1 MNKKSINRYIAILNV
16 FTIIA
21 LLILNFSIDSILS
34 TMMVSSES
42 TTAKCMYNNGLIDF
56 FVNNVQII
64 MIVVYAGVGIINI
77 ISSIQNRKNKKI
89 FFWQL
94 VFGICEIVTGLSI
107 SVFMNNEDIIDWIN
121 KILFGIVPIILA
133 IINIVL
139 IKRNKPRLVQ
149 VISYV
154 VVIILS
160 ILIFL
165 DIIGEHWDIIAIIMQ
180 FIYIHSQEKNIDE
193 SRAKKIVNII
203 LYYVLQTILV
213 IGFLVITL
221 ISLIVT
227 KVNDTKWNNQLS
239 ELFTNFTTL
248 PEATNEELYIPV
260 ENNYKYGFINQNG
273 EEKISCQYDRVSFFF
288 EIEFNNSKYY
298 VALAKKDNKYYLISK
313 SNDSIP
319 IENYLNDK
327 LQIMDNWIETNFTK
341 GFNEEEN
348 DRLAYLSSY
357 ENLFASFT
365 KVGEIALSRQSL
377 DTIKEQNSITLTN
390 NNDTYYFS
398 SNNYSMN
405 IEPRDDDYNKYNV
418 TITKSDGEK
427 RLEVLYLPGMDEIDN
442 VLNTFSNGY
451 IKFEN
456 EDQTSIGWID
466 NEGNLTTVPNG
477 YDIKNIIDD
486 KVTLEDQNGEQYHY
500 IIIDFGGHTLLQS
513 NEIDIYNNIYLVKDN
528 NNKMVLLDKDLNIIS
543 KEYDKII
550 TTTQVDISAPFS
562 SYKD

>member
-1 MNKKSINRYIAILNV
+1 
-16 FTIIA
+16 
-21 LLILNFSIDSILS
+21 
-34 TMMVSSES
+34 
-42 TTAKCMYNNGLIDF
+42 
-56 FVNNVQII
+56 

-273 EEKISCQYDRVSFFF
+273 EEKYLVNM
-288 EIEFNNSKYY
+288 IE
-298 VALAKKDNKYYLISK
+298 
-313 SNDSIP
+313 
-319 IENYLNDK
+319 
-327 LQIMDNWIETNFTK
+327 
-341 GFNEEEN
+341 
-348 DRLAYLSSY
+348 YLSFLKL
-357 ENLFASFT
+357 NL
-365 KVGEIALSRQSL
+365 
-377 DTIKEQNSITLTN
+377 
-390 NNDTYYFS
+390 
-398 SNNYSMN
+398 
-405 IEPRDDDYNKYNV
+405 
-418 TITKSDGEK
+418 
-427 RLEVLYLPGMDEIDN
+427 
-442 VLNTFSNGY
+442 
-451 IKFEN
+451 
-456 EDQTSIGWID
+456 
-466 NEGNLTTVPNG
+466 
-477 YDIKNIIDD
+477 II
-486 KVTLEDQNGEQYHY
+486 
-500 IIIDFGGHTLLQS
+500 
-513 NEIDIYNNIYLVKDN
+513 
-528 NNKMVLLDKDLNIIS
+528 LNIM
-543 KEYDKII
+543 
-550 TTTQVDISAPFS
+550 
-562 SYKD
+562 

>member
-133 IINIVL
+133 IINMVL

-239 ELFTNFTTL
+239 ELFTNFT
-248 PEATNEELYIPV
+248 
-260 ENNYKYGFINQNG
+260 
-273 EEKISCQYDRVSFFF
+273 
-288 EIEFNNSKYY
+288 
-298 VALAKKDNKYYLISK
+298 
-313 SNDSIP
+313 
-319 IENYLNDK
+319 
-327 LQIMDNWIETNFTK
+327 K

-365 KVGEIALSRQSL
+365 KVGGIALSRQSL

-405 IEPRDDDYNKYNV
+405 VEPRDDDY
-418 TITKSDGEK
+418 
-427 RLEVLYLPGMDEIDN
+427 
-442 VLNTFSNGY
+442 
-451 IKFEN
+451 
-456 EDQTSIGWID
+456 
-466 NEGNLTTVPNG
+466 
-477 YDIKNIIDD
+477 
-486 KVTLEDQNGEQYHY
+486 
-500 IIIDFGGHTLLQS
+500 
-513 NEIDIYNNIYLVKDN
+513 
-528 NNKMVLLDKDLNIIS
+528 NKMVLLDKDLNIIS

>member
-165 DIIGEHWDIIAIIMQ
+165 DIIGEH
-180 FIYIHSQEKNIDE
+180 
-193 SRAKKIVNII
+193 
-203 LYYVLQTILV
+203 
-213 IGFLVITL
+213 
-221 ISLIVT
+221 
-227 KVNDTKWNNQLS
+227 
-239 ELFTNFTTL
+239 
-248 PEATNEELYIPV
+248 
-260 ENNYKYGFINQNG
+260 
-273 EEKISCQYDRVSFFF
+273 
-288 EIEFNNSKYY
+288 
-298 VALAKKDNKYYLISK
+298 
-313 SNDSIP
+313 
-319 IENYLNDK
+319 
-327 LQIMDNWIETNFTK
+327 
-341 GFNEEEN
+341 
-348 DRLAYLSSY
+348 
-357 ENLFASFT
+357 
-365 KVGEIALSRQSL
+365 
-377 DTIKEQNSITLTN
+377 
-390 NNDTYYFS
+390 
-398 SNNYSMN
+398 
-405 IEPRDDDYNKYNV
+405 
-418 TITKSDGEK
+418 
-427 RLEVLYLPGMDEIDN
+427 
-442 VLNTFSNGY
+442 
-451 IKFEN
+451 
-456 EDQTSIGWID
+456 
-466 NEGNLTTVPNG
+466 
-477 YDIKNIIDD
+477 
-486 KVTLEDQNGEQYHY
+486 
-500 IIIDFGGHTLLQS
+500 
-513 NEIDIYNNIYLVKDN
+513 
-528 NNKMVLLDKDLNIIS
+528 
-543 KEYDKII
+543 
-550 TTTQVDISAPFS
+550 
-562 SYKD
+562 

>member
-288 EIEFNNSKYY
+288 EIEFSNSEYY

-365 KVGEIALSRQSL
+365 KVGGIALSRQSL

-405 IEPRDDDYNKYNV
+405 IEPRDDDYNK
-418 TITKSDGEK
+418 
-427 RLEVLYLPGMDEIDN
+427 
-442 VLNTFSNGY
+442 
-451 IKFEN
+451 
-456 EDQTSIGWID
+456 
-466 NEGNLTTVPNG
+466 
-477 YDIKNIIDD
+477 
-486 KVTLEDQNGEQYHY
+486 
-500 IIIDFGGHTLLQS
+500 
-513 NEIDIYNNIYLVKDN
+513 
-528 NNKMVLLDKDLNIIS
+528 MVLLDKDLNIIS